1 VDDNI
6 LQNFRDDLQNFK
18 ATWAIYSREFSGI
31 KVKSSDLV
39 SFFKNLKGNLSMAEE
54 TDAVV
59 LRNIMKMNFESDE
72 NGFVYFNDVLFKA
85 MKKKYAE
92 ERTKNRVLIEHELR
106 ALERLQQIKEKLIKK
121 QRHDEKVQ
129 SVIVNPFMTLMYK
142 SMTFKAWIKIY
153 RRNEERRMAEVDE
166 EIERESS
173 VEIPKQ
179 DLDDDYEYVT
189 DQDES
194 VDSDEEE
201 VIN

>member
-1 VDDNI
+1 
-6 LQNFRDDLQNFK
+6 
-18 ATWAIYSREFSGI
+18 
-31 KVKSSDLV
+31 
-39 SFFKNLKGNLSMAEE
+39 MAEE